1 VILLGVLFIMFC
13 RNVFSDLCINFNS
26 FVDYKYVNS
35 DVAFKRSGKF
45 SLSSAIKYPLCTM
58 HKTTSLDANR
68 FLRKELGDD
77 TVNITKQGIS
87 DRMQYIDPRV
97 YIDMNDTA
105 IKQLY
110 DNIEE
115 MTSFKDF
122 VVCAVDASIIEIP
135 NVPLTR
141 EEFEIPE
148 NTKLES
154 YKSSARISC
163 MVDTQKDF
171 VLSSNISYKDMSEL
185 EHAIFHLKEVS
196 NKLDLTKTITVYDRG
211 YNATEIMLLTT
222 LLDSYFV
229 IRAKKST
236 FKKQQEKMKT
246 NDETFKISLNNSKI
260 NRFHNNELKEYARTI
275 KSMKIRIV
283 KVKLNNGTTE
293 TLLTNIPEQIAQP
306 SELKELYGDRWTVE
320 KDFDRLKNKLQIEKF
335 TGRKKI
341 RVEQDFY
348 SNIFIFNTLMA
359 IKNDAEQNIT
369 RTPRENNKHE
379 YQYKSNINRLIG
391 EIKEQM
397 PALLNNDKEEVQKNS
412 RPHHGNRN

>member
-1 VILLGVLFIMFC
+1 MILLGVLFIMFC

-154 YKSSARISC
+154 YKIIC
-163 MVDTQKDF
+163 K
-171 VLSSNISYKDMSEL
+171 NIL
-185 EHAIFHLKEVS
+185 
-196 NKLDLTKTITVYDRG
+196 
-211 YNATEIMLLTT
+211 
-222 LLDSYFV
+222 
-229 IRAKKST
+229 
-236 FKKQQEKMKT
+236 
-246 NDETFKISLNNSKI
+246 
-260 NRFHNNELKEYARTI
+260 
-275 KSMKIRIV
+275 
-283 KVKLNNGTTE
+283 
-293 TLLTNIPEQIAQP
+293 
-306 SELKELYGDRWTVE
+306 
-320 KDFDRLKNKLQIEKF
+320 
-335 TGRKKI
+335 
-341 RVEQDFY
+341 
-348 SNIFIFNTLMA
+348 
-359 IKNDAEQNIT
+359 
-369 RTPRENNKHE
+369 
-379 YQYKSNINRLIG
+379 
-391 EIKEQM
+391 
-397 PALLNNDKEEVQKNS
+397 
-412 RPHHGNRN
+412 HG

>member
-1 VILLGVLFIMFC
+1 
-13 RNVFSDLCINFNS
+13 
-26 FVDYKYVNS
+26 
-35 DVAFKRSGKF
+35 
-45 SLSSAIKYPLCTM
+45 
-58 HKTTSLDANR
+58 
-68 FLRKELGDD
+68 
-77 TVNITKQGIS
+77 
-87 DRMQYIDPRV
+87 MQYIDPRV

-229 IRAKKST
+229 IRAKKSI
-236 FKKQQEKMKT
+236 FKKQQEKMKI

-260 NRFHNNELKEYARTI
+260 NRFHNNELKEYARI
-275 KSMKIRIV
+275 LKSMKIRIV

-397 PALLNNDKEEVQKNS
+397 PALLNNDKEEVQKNLLKVFPS
-412 RPHHGNRN
+412 NLTLMDVPVYFQVMNLNYLYN

>member
-1 VILLGVLFIMFC
+1 
-13 RNVFSDLCINFNS
+13 
-26 FVDYKYVNS
+26 
-35 DVAFKRSGKF
+35 
-45 SLSSAIKYPLCTM
+45 
-58 HKTTSLDANR
+58 
-68 FLRKELGDD
+68 
-77 TVNITKQGIS
+77 
-87 DRMQYIDPRV
+87 
-97 YIDMNDTA
+97 
-105 IKQLY
+105 
-110 DNIEE
+110 
-115 MTSFKDF
+115 
-122 VVCAVDASIIEIP
+122 
-135 NVPLTR
+135 
-141 EEFEIPE
+141 
-148 NTKLES
+148 
-154 YKSSARISC
+154 

-306 SELKELYGDRWTVE
+306 SELKELYSDRWTVE
-320 KDFDRLKNKLQIEKF
+320 KDFNRLKKTN
-335 TGRKKI
+335 
-341 RVEQDFY
+341 
-348 SNIFIFNTLMA
+348 
-359 IKNDAEQNIT
+359 
-369 RTPRENNKHE
+369 
-379 YQYKSNINRLIG
+379 YK
-391 EIKEQM
+391 
-397 PALLNNDKEEVQKNS
+397 
-412 RPHHGNRN
+412 

>member
-1 VILLGVLFIMFC
+1 MFC

-260 NRFHNNELKEYARTI
+260 NRFHNNELKEYARI
-275 KSMKIRIV
+275 LKSMKIRIV

-293 TLLTNIPEQIAQP
+293 TLITNIPEEIAQS

-341 RVEQDFY
+341 RVEQDFVRQDRV
-348 SNIFIFNTLMA
+348 SI
-359 IKNDAEQNIT
+359 
-369 RTPRENNKHE
+369 
-379 YQYKSNINRLIG
+379 
-391 EIKEQM
+391 
-397 PALLNNDKEEVQKNS
+397 LL
-412 RPHHGNRN
+412 

>member
-1 VILLGVLFIMFC
+1 MFC

-196 NKLDLTKTITVYDRG
+196 NKLDLTKTITTYDRG

-260 NRFHNNELKEYARTI
+260 NRFHTQELKEYARTI

-341 RVEQDFY
+341 RVEQDFVRQDRV
-348 SNIFIFNTLMA
+348 SI
-359 IKNDAEQNIT
+359 
-369 RTPRENNKHE
+369 
-379 YQYKSNINRLIG
+379 
-391 EIKEQM
+391 
-397 PALLNNDKEEVQKNS
+397 LL
-412 RPHHGNRN
+412 